1 MKIMIMAAGAV
12 GGYFGSVLSQ
22 KNEVTFIARGQH
34 LENIQSKGLKI
45 ISETSGNY
53 ISKSPATSYPEHTY
67 KPDLVLYCVKAYQN
81 EQAIDLIRP
90 FIGKDT
96 TILSLQNGIG
106 IGHQLEE
113 NFGVDKTL
121 LGSAYIEASVDS
133 PGVIIER
140 GGLCQI
146 RFGSPLGIISEKEQ
160 RISRLLNE
168 CSINHVLSKDIST
181 DLWEKLIF
189 ISALSGMSCI
199 TRSTFQEI
207 IGNKLGKQAT
217 ESLLE
222 ETHSV
227 ALADGA
233 NISKHVVSE
242 IMTHFID
249 QKSKLVSSMYK
260 DMVDGKPMEVDV
272 INGAVSKLG
281 KKYGIPTPI
290 NDLIYAALNIHAQN

>member
-22 KNEVTFIARGQH
+22 KNEVTFIARGEH

-45 ISETSGNY
+45 ISETSGDY

-81 EQAIDLIRP
+81 AQAIDLIRP
-90 FIGKDT
+90 FIGNDT

-106 IGHQLEE
+106 IGRQLEE
-113 NFGVDKTL
+113 NFGVEKTL

-133 PGVIIER
+133 PGIIIER

-146 RFGSPLGIISEKEQ
+146 KFGSPLGIVSEREE
-160 RISRLLNE
+160 RISRLLKE

-199 TRSTFQEI
+199 TRATFEEI
-207 IGNKLGKQAT
+207 IDNKLGKHVT

-222 ETHSV
+222 ETYSV
-227 ALADGA
+227 ALANGA

-242 IMTHFID
+242 IMNHFIN
-249 QKSKLVSSMYK
+249 QKDKLVSSMYK

-272 INGAVSKLG
+272 INGAVSKSG
-281 KKYGIPTPI
+281 KEYGIPTPI
-290 NDLIYAALNIHAQN
+290 NDLIYAALSLYTKN

>member
-1 MKIMIMAAGAV
+1 MIMAAGAV

-45 ISETSGNY
+45 ISETSGDY

-146 RFGSPLGIISEKEQ
+146 RFGSPLGIVSEKEQ
-160 RISRLLNE
+160 RISKLLNE

-199 TRSTFQEI
+199 TRATFEEI
-207 IGNKLGKQAT
+207 IDNKLGKHVT

-222 ETHSV
+222 ETYSV
-227 ALADGA
+227 ALANGA

-242 IMTHFID
+242 IMNHFINH
-249 QKSKLVSSMYK
+249 KAKLVSSMYK
-260 DMVDGKPMEVDV
+260 DMIDGKPMEVDV
-272 INGAVSKLG
+272 INGAVSKSG
-281 KKYGIPTPI
+281 KEYGIPTPI
-290 NDLIYAALNIHAQN
+290 NDLIYAALSQYAKN

>member
-1 MKIMIMAAGAV
+1 M
-12 GGYFGSVLSQ
+12 
-22 KNEVTFIARGQH
+22 
-34 LENIQSKGLKI
+34 
-45 ISETSGNY
+45 
-53 ISKSPATSYPEHTY
+53 
-67 KPDLVLYCVKAYQN
+67 KAYQN
-81 EQAIDLIRP
+81 EQAINLIRP
-90 FIGKDT
+90 FIGNDT

-106 IGHQLEE
+106 IGRQLED
-113 NFGVDKTL
+113 NFGVEKTL

-146 RFGSPLGIISEKEQ
+146 RFGSPLGIVSEREQ
-160 RISRLLNE
+160 RISRILNA

-199 TRSTFQEI
+199 TRATFEEI
-207 IGNKLGKQAT
+207 IDNKLGKHVT

-222 ETHSV
+222 ETNSV

-233 NISKHVVSE
+233 NISKNVVSE
-242 IMTHFID
+242 IMSHFMD

-281 KKYGIPTPI
+281 KKYGIHTPI
-290 NDLIYAALNIHAQN
+290 NDLICAALDIHSQN

>member
-1 MKIMIMAAGAV
+1 MIMAAGAV

-22 KNEVTFIARGQH
+22 KNEVTFIARGEH

-81 EQAIDLIRP
+81 EHAIELIRP
-90 FIGKDT
+90 FIGNDT

-106 IGHQLEE
+106 IGRQLEE
-113 NFGVDKTL
+113 NFGVEKTL

-133 PGVIIER
+133 PGIIIER

-146 RFGSPLGIISEKEQ
+146 KFGSPLGIVSEREK

-199 TRSTFQEI
+199 TRATFEEI
-207 IGNKLGKQAT
+207 INNKLGKHVT

-222 ETHSV
+222 ETYSV
-227 ALADGA
+227 ALANGA

-242 IMTHFID
+242 IMNHFIN
-249 QKSKLVSSMYK
+249 QKDKLVSSMYK
-260 DMVDGKPMEVDV
+260 DMVDGNPMEVDV
-272 INGAVSKLG
+272 INGAVSKSG
-281 KKYGIPTPI
+281 KEYGIPTPI
-290 NDLIYAALNIHAQN
+290 NDLIYAALSLYAKN